1 MRKKSLGSLGEEL
14 AVKQLKNNGYR
25 ILEQNFRSKFGEI
38 DIIAQEG
45 GDLVFIEVKTR
56 WSKSFGPPEEA
67 ITPWKIRRII
77 KAGEYYKLLHPE
89 APEALRIDAV
99 VIDLSSEGKLERVE
113 ILKNITG

>member
-1 MRKKSLGSLGEEL
+1 MKKKNLGNLGEEL

-45 GDLVFIEVKTR
+45 GDLVFVEVKTR

-77 KAGEYYKLLHPE
+77 KAGQYYQLIHPDT
-89 APEALRIDAV
+89 PEALRIDAV
-99 VIDLSSEGKLERVE
+99 AVDITSDGQLNQIR
-113 ILKNITG
+113 IIKNITQ

>member
-1 MRKKSLGSLGEEL
+1 MKKKSLGRLGEEL

-38 DIIAQEG
+38 DIIAQDAD
-45 GDLVFIEVKTR
+45 DLVFIEVKTR

-67 ITPWKIRRII
+67 ITSWKIRRII

-89 APEALRIDAV
+89 TPEALRIDAV
-99 VIDLSSEGKLERVE
+99 AVDLSSEGKIERVE